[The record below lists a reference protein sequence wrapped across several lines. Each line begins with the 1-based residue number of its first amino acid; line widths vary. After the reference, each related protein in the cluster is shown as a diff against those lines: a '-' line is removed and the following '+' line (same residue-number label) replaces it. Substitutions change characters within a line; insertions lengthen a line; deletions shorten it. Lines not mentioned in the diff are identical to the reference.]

1 MYWNEIKRISMAGGF
16 VAGLITLAIKMF
28 FGHSLL
34 ASAYT
39 SIIVMMGSSIIFLIG
54 LRLIGK
60 VLANFLIQKKLEAM
74 EEEPD
79 NLTKAKQKV
88 EELKQKRQN
97 IQDENKRMFEEQ
109 IKVARGDISGSQAG
123 SNQATEESDGQEL
136 NDHEEE
142 VA

>member
-16 VAGLITLAIKMF
+16 LAGLLTLAIKMF
-28 FGHSLL
+28 LGHSLL

-54 LRLIGK
+54 LRLIGR
-60 VLANFLIQKKLEAM
+60 VLTNFLLQKKMEAM

-97 IQDENKRMFEEQ
+97 IQDENKKMFEEQ
-109 IKVARGDISGSQAG
+109 IKAARGEFSTEQSSETSSENTVTEDI
-123 SNQATEESDGQEL
+123 
-136 NDHEEE
+136 EEE